1 MNAPAHSAL
10 ASDAPMAENLDPPAP
25 LGLFALGVT
34 LSIII
39 LQTRGWLALETWLL
53 VILVIYGSIAL
64 VLIGWSEW
72 RQQKFFGAQ
81 AYVCAGLFCL
91 SQVALVI
98 FPRTG
103 FGDLP
108 SPQAMAA
115 YLGLWALFGSVLC
128 VGARPLAL
136 AIQGVF
142 LLLTLHLTLH
152 AFALGLTQPLLSLA
166 ADGFGLAAAICAIYS
181 ALAICLNASR
191 NRTILPLGPG
201 IVRKPPE
208 KQ

>member
-1 MNAPAHSAL
+1 MNASAPSAL
-10 ASDAPMAENLDPPAP
+10 ASEDPMAESLDPPAP

-34 LSIII
+34 LSIVI

-81 AYVCAGLFCL
+81 AYVCGGLFCL

-108 SPQAMAA
+108 SPQSMAA
-115 YLGLWALFGSVLC
+115 YLGLWALFASVLC
-128 VGARPLAL
+128 VGARPFAL

-152 AFALGLTQPLLSLA
+152 SFALGLTQPLLGLA
-166 ADGFGLAAAICAIYS
+166 ADGFGLAAAVSAIYCS
-181 ALAICLNASR
+181 LAICLNASR
-191 NRTILPLGPG
+191 NRTILPLGPTIAG
-201 IVRKPPE
+201 NPPE
-208 KQ
+208 NQ